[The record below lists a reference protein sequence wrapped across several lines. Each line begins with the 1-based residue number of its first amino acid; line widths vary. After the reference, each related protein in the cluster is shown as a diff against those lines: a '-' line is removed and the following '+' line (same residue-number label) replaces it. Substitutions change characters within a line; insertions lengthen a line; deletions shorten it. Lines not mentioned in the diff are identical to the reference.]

1 MLKPPDEPAANAPG
15 DSDDPGH
22 DPSSAEARAAWE
34 VQSAVDWQQ
43 ARVKDLWR
51 VFRIMGE
58 FVEGFET
65 MSEISPCVSIFGSAR
80 TRPDHG
86 NYLLAVDVAKALV
99 QRGFGVISG
108 GGPGIMEAANR
119 GAREANGV
127 SVGLNINI
135 PFEQHSNPYI
145 DPDRLVEFDFF
156 FVRKVMFVKYAQG
169 FVVLPGG
176 FGTIDDLLEALTL
189 IQTEKSTQFPV
200 VLMGTEFWSGLIDW
214 LKNTM
219 LEEGNISEKDLDLFR
234 ITDDPDEAAR
244 LIAHFYEHKV
254 MLPNF

>member
-1 MLKPPDEPAANAPG
+1 MLKPPDEPSGESTDETA
-15 DSDDPGH
+15 DD
-22 DPSSAEARAAWE
+22 EARQ
-34 VQSAVDWQQ
+34 VQPAHNWQQ

-51 VFRIMGE
+51 VFHIMGE

-65 MSEISPCVSIFGSAR
+65 MSEVGPCVSIFGSAR
-80 TRPDHG
+80 TKANHR
-86 NYLLAVDVAKALV
+86 NYELAVNLSKALV
-99 QRGFGVISG
+99 RRGFGVISG

-119 GAREANGV
+119 GAREADGV
-127 SVGLNINI
+127 SVGLNIKI
-135 PFEQHSNPYI
+135 PYEQQSNQYI
-145 DPDRLVEFDFF
+145 DPDLLVEFDFF

-169 FVVLPGG
+169 FVALPGG
-176 FGTIDDLLEALTL
+176 FGTMDELFEALTL

-200 VLMGTEFWSGLIDW
+200 VLMGSEYWSGLIDW

-219 LEEGNISEKDLDLFR
+219 LEEGNISPRDLDLFR
-234 ITDDPDEAAR
+234 ITDDPDEAAE